1 MLAGSDNYEA
11 ISRKKQSKNRL
22 LTEFECTILLGY
34 AKVYTDV
41 SAVWMYIEIT
51 TKSLLK
57 FLDPFLFMS
66 MNI

>member
-41 SAVWMYIEIT
+41 SAV
-51 TKSLLK
+51 
-57 FLDPFLFMS
+57 
-66 MNI
+66 